1 MPPRKLP
8 TEVKLEALRAC
19 VDQGSET
26 QVHDCLRQALTER
39 SNFLVAKAAQF
50 AGERLAYELIPELC
64 AAFERFAGNDARLAD
79 KTCAAKRAIARALYE
94 LDYDDTAFYRRF
106 LDYRQPEPAF
116 GSSVDTAVEL
126 RCTCALGLVAS
137 DDPNSALELLR
148 LLNDGEP
155 QARIGA
161 VKALELVDPFHA
173 QIALRQK
180 ILHGDEEPEVIAQC
194 FSSLLKAAGED
205 ALEFA
210 LEWLT
215 GTNRVRQEGAALAL
229 GESRLEAALEPLI
242 EASERLVPGD
252 PRTTIFFQAIALQRR
267 ERAIQCLLEAIAKAP
282 AARAVHAAEAL
293 SIYSYNQDLRDQ
305 VVTIAQKRKI
315 KSLNDVIEGRWKA

>member
-1 MPPRKLP
+1 M
-8 TEVKLEALRAC
+8 
-19 VDQGSET
+19 
-26 QVHDCLRQALTER
+26 
-39 SNFLVAKAAQF
+39 
-50 AGERLAYELIPELC
+50 
-64 AAFERFAGNDARLAD
+64 
-79 KTCAAKRAIARALYE
+79 
-94 LDYDDTAFYRRF
+94 
-106 LDYRQPEPAF
+106 
-116 GSSVDTAVEL
+116 VDTAVEL

-137 DDPNSALELLR
+137 GDPNAVLELLH

-161 VKALELVDPFHA
+161 IKALELVQPFHA

-180 ILHGDEEPEVIAQC
+180 VLYGDEEPNVIAEC

-229 GESRLEAALEPLI
+229 GESRLEEALEPLI
-242 EASERLVPGD
+242 DASERLVPGD

-267 ERAIQCLLEAIAKAP
+267 ERATRYLLEAIAKAP

-293 SIYSYNQDLRDQ
+293 SIYSYNRELRDQ
-305 VVTIAQKRKI
+305 VVSVAQMRKI
-315 KSLNDVIEGRWKA
+315 RALDDVIAARWSE